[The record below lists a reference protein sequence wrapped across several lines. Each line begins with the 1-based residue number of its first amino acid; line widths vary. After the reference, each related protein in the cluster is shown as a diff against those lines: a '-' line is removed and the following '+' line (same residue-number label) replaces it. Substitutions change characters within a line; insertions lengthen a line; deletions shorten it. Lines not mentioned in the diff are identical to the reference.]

1 MPSCTLCES
10 PACTFSKIQHFSAV
24 AQEKASQTKTRKTAN
39 SKAKFSE
46 NFPLWEV
53 FLFCGSLPGLG
64 DLNVCQRMKKPSCDV
79 VTGRNPHARGRVST
93 ILSAALQPNES
104 RWRAGGRSALSP
116 ATHNHSLPLSSR
128 AAVSSLRLI

>member
-24 AQEKASQTKTRKTAN
+24 AQEKASQTKTRTTAN

-64 DLNVCQRMKKPSCDV
+64 DLNVCQRMK
-79 VTGRNPHARGRVST
+79 
-93 ILSAALQPNES
+93 AAL
-104 RWRAGGRSALSP
+104 RRSDGEKPTCTL
-116 ATHNHSLPLSSR
+116 T
-128 AAVSSLRLI
+128 SLRHSFCRVAAGPKPGEGARYHRRCIITASRSPPVRRCPHYG